1 MTLTV
6 PSRHCERNAA
16 GRPGKRQTYR
26 PLRCERAAG
35 QRAMRRI
42 TVAGLRVVDVA
53 TVVEVEA
60 ENVVG
65 VVVVVVVDVEVVG
78 GTVVVVVVGTGEGL
92 WTVATKDTG
101 R

>member
-1 MTLTV
+1 
-6 PSRHCERNAA
+6 
-16 GRPGKRQTYR
+16 
-26 PLRCERAAG
+26 
-35 QRAMRRI
+35 MRRI

-65 VVVVVVVDVEVVG
+65 VVVVVVVVDVEVVG
-78 GTVVVVVVGTGEGL
+78 GTVVVVVGTGEGL